1 MMQVDVLSH
10 FGRLDELIQIV
21 YQGFDRFV
29 VISQVI
35 ESAWTIHLGLK
46 GPGGR
51 WWRGATSAQ
60 DILGIV
66 GTSATPQALDTYAE
80 KLSETF
86 VNGELA
92 IDDWSPEKG
101 AKIKLTLGPTSKNPV
116 RVFLVE
122 LSPTEA
128 ASYATAL
135 LSEIAL
141 QAQPRRCRLNPPI
154 FSASPSRLPPL
165 RAPSPPKTLVEKDV
179 RDVQSLPAEALRKIQ
194 VLEAEL
200 AQAKAQK
207 AKSKSPPL
215 NLGTKSI
222 AVTSTAKG
230 ASLAN
235 PHKKARKYQA
245 LEFASDE
252 E

>member
-1 MMQVDVLSH
+1 MMDVLSR
-10 FGRLDELIQIV
+10 FGRLDELIQMV

-29 VISQVI
+29 VLSQVD
-35 ESAWTIHLGLK
+35 ESTWTIHLALK

-51 WWRGATSAQ
+51 WWRGARSSQ
-60 DILGIV
+60 DILGII
-66 GTSATPQALDTYAE
+66 GTSVTPQALDILAE
-80 KLSETF
+80 RLSETF

-92 IDDWSPEKG
+92 IDDWSPEKD
-101 AKIKLTLGPTSKNPV
+101 ANIKLTLGPTSKTPV
-116 RVFLVE
+116 RVPLVE
-122 LSPTEA
+122 LSPTEGA
-128 ASYATAL
+128 AYAAAL

-141 QAQPRRCRLNPPI
+141 QAQPRRCRLNPPT
-154 FSASPSRLPPL
+154 FSASTTRLPPL
-165 RAPSPPKTLVEKDV
+165 ARAPSPPKTLDRKEALNAPP
-179 RDVQSLPAEALRKIQ
+179 LPAEAQRKIQ

-200 AQAKAQK
+200 AEAKAQK

-215 NLGTKSI
+215 NSGTKST
-222 AVTSTAKG
+222 AVTQAPKG

>member
-1 MMQVDVLSH
+1 MMDVLSR
-10 FGRLDELIQIV
+10 FGRLDELIQMV

-29 VISQVI
+29 VLSQVD
-35 ESAWTIHLGLK
+35 ESAWTIHLALK

-51 WWRGATSAQ
+51 WWRGARSSQ
-60 DILGIV
+60 DILGII
-66 GTSATPQALDTYAE
+66 GNSATPQALDTLAE
-80 KLSETF
+80 KLSERF

-101 AKIKLTLGPTSKNPV
+101 ANIKLTLGPTSKNPV
-116 RVFLVE
+116 RVPLVE
-122 LSPTEA
+122 LSPTEGA
-128 ASYATAL
+128 AYAAAL

-141 QAQPRRCRLNPPI
+141 QAQPRRCRLNPPT
-154 FSASPSRLPPL
+154 FSATTSRLPPP
-165 RAPSPPKTLVEKDV
+165 RVPSPPKTLERKDV
-179 RDVQSLPAEALRKIQ
+179 LNVSPSPAEALQKIQ

-200 AQAKAQK
+200 AEAKAQK

-215 NLGTKSI
+215 NSGTKSTV
-222 AVTSTAKG
+222 VTQAPKG